1 MNAEKLTQIVAL
13 LGHVRTV
20 LDGGYHY
27 SSPFLRSRGDAPEL
41 APPVLREKPDA
52 LALLE
57 DVVIDLTSLAQS
69 LDALDD
75 EAKTLQVDT
84 KAMCGVD
91 LPLYAKVYDQLAT
104 EVGAAVRNAFE
115 RLTAPNESAPKP
127 ERKRTT
133 RTPKV
138 STATQTSLPVLEVE
152 RPDADEVSNGT
163 SDRALPANALE

>member
-1 MNAEKLTQIVAL
+1 MNAEKLAQIMAL

-27 SSPFLRSRGDAPEL
+27 SSPFLRSRGDGPEL

-57 DVVIDLTSLAQS
+57 DVVVDLTSLAQS

-75 EAKTLQVDT
+75 EAKILQVDT
-84 KAMCGVD
+84 KTMCGVD
-91 LPLYAKVYDQLAT
+91 LPLYTKVYDQLAT

-115 RLTAPNESAPKP
+115 RLTAPAESAAKP

-133 RTPKV
+133 RTPKA
-138 STATQTSLPVLEVE
+138 SAGTQTTLPVLDTEQ
-152 RPDADEVSNGT
+152 PDVEVSLGSLGRAVPT
-163 SDRALPANALE
+163 SALE